1 MNYLFAFTNL
11 LKYVYFTACLRPR
24 VAVRAKNFGNVSPP
38 DTSRMWMTQPI
49 NSASVEE
56 LEKNQNNGVN
66 VSAQSSDIPAV
77 ISEELPPKSLD
88 EMSTESTAVTE
99 SVVQATVDENS
110 IKSVDVI
117 EIPTDVALAESV
129 EEVPAVTTPSTV
141 QESSQDNQS
150 VEVKTATIIAA
161 IDDTAIQPTE
171 MTTNIP
177 QRPAGW
183 VTVPLKPQVTLA
195 NLNELQV
202 ELQQLL
208 GKRVQLSGSQVQRID
223 TAALQLLLA
232 FMHSSDVSV
241 CWIDHSPALRQ
252 AAQLLGLSTLL
263 SLPE

>member
-1 MNYLFAFTNL
+1 
-11 LKYVYFTACLRPR
+11 
-24 VAVRAKNFGNVSPP
+24 
-38 DTSRMWMTQPI
+38 MTQPI

-56 LEKNQNNGVN
+56 LEGNQNNGVN

-88 EMSTESTAVTE
+88 EMPSESTTATE

-129 EEVPAVTTPSTV
+129 EETPEVITASTAP
-141 QESSQDNQS
+141 ESSLSNQD
-150 VEVKTATIIAA
+150 VEVQTVATMTT

-171 MTTNIP
+171 ITADIP
-177 QRPAGW
+177 PRPAGW
-183 VTVPLKPQVTLA
+183 VTVQLKQQVTLA
-195 NLNELQV
+195 NLNELHV

-232 FMHSSDVSV
+232 FMHSSDVSA

-263 SLPE
+263 SLPD

>member
-11 LKYVYFTACLRPR
+11 LKYIYFTACLRPR
-24 VAVRAKNFGNVSPP
+24 VAVPAKNFVNVSPP

-49 NSASVEE
+49 NSASIEE

-66 VSAQSSDIPAV
+66 VSAQSSDIPVV
-77 ISEELPPKSLD
+77 ISEELPSESL
-88 EMSTESTAVTE
+88 AVTE
-99 SVVQATVDENS
+99 SVAQATVDEHS
-110 IKSVDVI
+110 IEPIDII

-129 EEVPAVTTPSTV
+129 EAIPVVATPSPAP
-141 QESSQDNQS
+141 ESSQDNQS
-150 VEVKTATIIAA
+150 VEAQTVATMTA
-161 IDDTAIQPTE
+161 IDDTAIQPMEITAD
-171 MTTNIP
+171 IP

-183 VTVPLKPQVTLA
+183 VTVRLKPQVTLA
-195 NLNELQV
+195 NLTELHV

-223 TAALQLLLA
+223 TAGLQLLLA
-232 FMHSSDVSV
+232 FMHSSDVSA